1 VIVAA
6 CSDKGSPGVTT
17 LVTVLGLVWP
27 YERVVAEMDPAGTDL
42 ALRLGLA
49 PEPTVLALAAD
60 ARAALPDG
68 LTRYAQPTAL
78 GVPVVTGAE
87 TAERFGPMARLWPQ
101 VAAESERWSGTVL
114 ADLGRMQPGN
124 PALAVARAATVVL
137 VVARPT
143 VEGLHHLRHR
153 VIELAAAVGSADGV
167 RSRLAV
173 VMVCPSRRGDAVTGQ
188 VRRMLDAVGS
198 PVPVAG
204 YLAEDPTAVAAL
216 WSGGVTKMVTRSP
229 LLRSARTLGET
240 LLGRWPELA
249 RSRPRSWS
257 PAPVRF
263 LQRVPS

>member
-17 LVTVLGLVWP
+17 VVTLLGLVWP
-27 YERVVAEMDPAGTDL
+27 NERVVAEMDPAGTDL
-42 ALRLGLA
+42 ALRLRLG

-60 ARAALPDG
+60 ARAGLPG
-68 LTRYAQPTAL
+68 GVLRYAQSTAL
-78 GVPVVTGAE
+78 GVPVVVGAE

-101 VAAESERWSGTVL
+101 VATETARWPGTVL

-124 PALAVARAATVVL
+124 PALAVAQAATVVL
-137 VVARPT
+137 VVARAT

-153 VIELAAAVGSADGV
+153 VTELAAAVGTADGV

-173 VMVCPSRRGDAVTGQ
+173 VMVCPSRGADTTVGQ
-188 VRRMLDAVGS
+188 VRAVLDAAGL

-204 YLAEDPTAVAAL
+204 YVAEDPAAAAAL
-216 WSGGVTKMVTRSP
+216 WIGPVTKSLARSE
-229 LLRSARTLGET
+229 LVRSAGTLAET
-240 LLGRWPELA
+240 LLAWWPELA

-257 PAPVRF
+257 ETQP
-263 LQRVPS
+263 VPS